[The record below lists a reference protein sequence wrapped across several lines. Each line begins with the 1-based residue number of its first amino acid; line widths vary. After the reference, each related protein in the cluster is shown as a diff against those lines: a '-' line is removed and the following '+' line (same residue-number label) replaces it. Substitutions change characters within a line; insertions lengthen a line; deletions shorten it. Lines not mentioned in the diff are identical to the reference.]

1 MNKTNKTKMPELPP
15 EERSKNFNEVALG
28 YTLEQAIQE
37 SKRCIQCKKPSC
49 VSGCPVEINIP
60 KFIKEISEKNFQ
72 QAIKTIKEKNNLPA
86 ICGRVCPQE
95 TQCELKC
102 VLGKKG
108 DPVAI
113 GALERFAADRE
124 IEELSVV
131 RSPLSA
137 VGSQFSEE
145 HKSVEE
151 TFRSPDNNQKDD
163 VQKSGNQNFSDL
175 KVAATFASRNKKVA
189 VVGSGP
195 AGLTCAGDLARAG
208 FKVTI
213 FEALHEPGGVLRYG
227 IPPFRLPRKILEYE
241 INYVKSLGVEI
252 ICNAVIGKTFTLK
265 ELFNMG
271 YSAIFIGTGA
281 GLPVFP
287 KIPGENLC
295 RIYSANEFL
304 TRINLMSAHKFP
316 EFDTPIN
323 IGKKVVVIGGGNTA
337 MDAARC
343 ALRLISI
350 HHPSSI
356 IHHPVSIIYRRTEQE
371 MPARR
376 AEIEHAKE
384 EGINFQFLVQ
394 PIEFI
399 GNSEGFVTGIKCLKC
414 ELGEPDSSGRRRPI
428 PIKGS
433 DFVIPADTVILALGL
448 NPNPLVPKAT
458 PELKTNE
465 YGDIIVNP
473 QTMETSI
480 ENVYAGGD
488 IVGGEGTVIEAMGM
502 GKKAA
507 KSIIEKLSAVK
518 K

>member
-1 MNKTNKTKMPELPP
+1 MEQKKLTRTKMPEIPP
-15 EERSKNFNEVALG
+15 EERIKSFIEVACG
-28 YTLEQAIQE
+28 YPEEQAIRE
-37 SKRCIQCKKPSC
+37 AKRCIQCKKPTC
-49 VSGCPVEINIP
+49 IFGCPVEINIP
-60 KFIKEISEKNFQ
+60 KFIKEISEGNFQ
-72 QAIKTIKEKNNLPA
+72 QAINTIKEKNNLPA

-102 VLGKKG
+102 IIGKKG
-108 DPVAI
+108 EPVAI
-113 GALERFAADRE
+113 GSLERFVADWQMRQN
-124 IEELSVV
+124 V
-131 RSPLSA
+131 
-137 VGSQFSEE
+137 VGSPERSEG
-145 HKSVEE
+145 
-151 TFRSPDNNQKDD
+151 RSN
-163 VQKSGNQNFSDL
+163 L
-175 KVAATFASRNKKVA
+175 LKKVA
-189 VVGSGP
+189 VIGSGP
-195 AGLTCAGDLARAG
+195 AGLTCAGDLARSG
-208 FKVTI
+208 FSVTI

-227 IPPFRLPRKILEYE
+227 IPTFRLPREILEYE

-252 ICNAVIGKTFTLK
+252 ICNTVIGKTFTLK

-281 GLPVFP
+281 GLPTFP
-287 KIPGENLC
+287 NIPGENLC

-316 EFDTPIN
+316 EFDTPLN
-323 IGKKVVVIGGGNTA
+323 IGKRVAVIGGGNTA

-343 ALRLISI
+343 ALRLGSD
-350 HHPSSI
+350 
-356 IHHPVSIIYRRTEQE
+356 VSIIYRRTEQE

-384 EGINFQFLVQ
+384 EGINFLFLLQ
-394 PIEFI
+394 PIEFL
-399 GNSEGFVTGIKCLKC
+399 GDSQGFVTGIKCLKC
-414 ELGEPDSSGRRRPI
+414 ELGQPDSSGRRKPI

-433 DFVIPADTVILALGL
+433 DFVIPVDTVILALGL
-448 NPNPLVPKAT
+448 NPNPLIPKTT

-473 QTMETSI
+473 ETMETSI

-507 KSIIEKLSAVK
+507 KSIIEKLNKIS
-518 K
+518 